1 MTRDVKIGL
10 LLGLAFIF
18 MIAFVINGLPSFRG
32 DTNELTKSMVNP
44 HIKRPGIGANER
56 DVIHFTDAIEKQP
69 FIFENTLLEEPNI
82 RYISDLPHPQGP
94 PLAKGNNAP
103 SLNHSDT
110 VKMGTQRQIENE
122 RVTVRKTE
130 TAKPKPALPKIYV
143 VTDGDNLALIAK
155 KYYGDVEGNK
165 RANIMK
171 IFEANRN
178 ILKAADEIQVG
189 QKLIIPPLRD
199 SVSQEKNK
207 DGLVGSFFEKVRSIG
222 QEHLSLK
229 KPDRPKQGKSYT
241 VREGDSLWKIAAEQ
255 LGDGSRYLE
264 VAKLNDD
271 VLSDEDSLTVGMTLK
286 MPPR

>member
-32 DTNELTKSMVNP
+32 DTNELTKSMVAP
-44 HIKRPGIGANER
+44 HNKQPGIGANER
-56 DVIHFTDAIEKQP
+56 DVIKWTGAIEQQP
-69 FIFENTLLEEPNI
+69 FRIEYLPPEEPNI
-82 RYISDLPHPQGP
+82 RYIAELPPGP
-94 PLAKGNNAP
+94 VVAKGSNASIPNN
-103 SLNHSDT
+103 SDT
-110 VKMGTQRQIENE
+110 VKIVTPNRVQNEGTDL
-122 RVTVRKTE
+122 RKTQTVE
-130 TAKPKPALPKIYV
+130 PKPALPKIYE

-199 SVSQEKNK
+199 LVSSKKNGNN
-207 DGLVGSFFEKVRSIG
+207 GLASSFFEKVRSIG

-229 KPDRPKQGKSYT
+229 KPDRPKQGNSYT

-255 LGDGSRYLE
+255 LGDGSRYME

>member
-32 DTNELTKSMVNP
+32 DGNELTKSMINP
-44 HIKRPGIGANER
+44 PNRHPGIGAYER
-56 DVIHFTDAIEKQP
+56 DVIKWTDSIEKQP
-69 FIFENTLLEEPNI
+69 FGVEYLPPEEPNI
-82 RYISDLPHPQGP
+82 RYTTNLPQGP
-94 PLAKGNNAP
+94 DPTKGNNAS
-103 SLNHSDT
+103 SLNISDT
-110 VKMGTQRQIENE
+110 VKMVTPKRVENE
-122 RVTVRKTE
+122 GTNLRKTQTVE
-130 TAKPKPALPKIYV
+130 PKPTLPKIYE

-155 KYYGDVEGNK
+155 KFYGDVEGNK
-165 RANIMK
+165 IANIMK

-199 SVSQEKNK
+199 LASSKEKNK
-207 DGLVGSFFEKVRSIG
+207 TGLSSSLFEKVKSIG
-222 QEHLSLK
+222 QEHLSLI
-229 KPDRPKQGKSYT
+229 KPERTKQGKSYT

-255 LGDGSRYLE
+255 LGDGSRYTE

-271 VLSDEDSLTVGMTLK
+271 ILSDEDSLTVGMTLK
-286 MPPR
+286 MPAR